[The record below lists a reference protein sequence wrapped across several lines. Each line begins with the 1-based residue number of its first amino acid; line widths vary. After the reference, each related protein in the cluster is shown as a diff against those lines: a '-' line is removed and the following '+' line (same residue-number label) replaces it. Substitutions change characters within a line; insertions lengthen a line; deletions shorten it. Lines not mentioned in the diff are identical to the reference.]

1 MITMWHGK
9 ASLVFALGLIL
20 GVSALAQ
27 QPKQP
32 PQATTAV
39 RQQPPPPGPIRP
51 FEFPKYLTRKLS
63 NGLTVFV
70 IEDHRQPVVSYE
82 LVVNAGGAAHSV
94 KKAGLASMTAQL
106 LREGTKT
113 RSAQD
118 IARTIDSVG
127 GTLTTGADDDTVQA
141 SATVMKT
148 SEALGIELL
157 ADVVLNPVFKE
168 EEIERGMRQTLSGL
182 QIQYTDAEYL
192 APVTTARV
200 IFGEHPYGYPA
211 EGTPETLATI
221 KREDIVQF
229 HGRHYSPAGAFLAIA
244 GDVKPEEAFANAE
257 KYFGKWNT
265 SASASDKL
273 SPIPTSK
280 RAVLIIDK
288 PDAVQTQIIVGQTGI
303 KRSDPDYI
311 PLLIANQI
319 FGGSYNS
326 RLNLKLRARE
336 GLTYGARSNFDTE
349 RVSGAFRVSTSTRTG
364 ETARATGMLLDLL
377 KEFRQNPVTEAE
389 LKEAKAYLI
398 GSFALGSE
406 TPQQVATRVLT
417 AAVHGLPSNYWDTYR
432 EKVQAATAEQIA
444 DAVRR
449 RIDPEKVSIVVVGNA
464 KDFAK
469 GLEPFGTAR
478 TILFSDLDF
487 TRPDLRRAK

>member
-1 MITMWHGK
+1 MTWYRK
-9 ASLVFALGLIL
+9 ASLVFCLGLIL
-20 GVSALAQ
+20 GAGAVAQ

-32 PQATTAV
+32 AQATPSV

-82 LVVNAGGAAHSV
+82 LVVDAGGAAHSV

-127 GTLTTGADDDTVQA
+127 GALTTSADDDTVQA

-157 ADVVLNPVFKE
+157 ADVVVNPVFKQ
-168 EEIERGMRQTLSGL
+168 EEIDRRMRQTLSGL

-192 APVTTARV
+192 APVSAARV

-211 EGTPETLATI
+211 EGTPETLAGI

-229 HGRHYSPAGAFLAIA
+229 HGRYYSPAGAFLAIA

-257 KYFGKWNT
+257 KVFGKWNT
-265 SASASDKL
+265 SASAPDTL
-273 SPIPTSK
+273 SPIPASK

-288 PDAVQTQIIVGQTGI
+288 PDAVQTQIVVGQTGI

-349 RVSGAFRVSTSTRTG
+349 RVSGTFRVSTSTRTA
-364 ETARATGMLLDLL
+364 ETARATSMLLDLL
-377 KEFRQNPVTEAE
+377 KEFRQNPVTDAE
-389 LKEAKAYLI
+389 LKEAKAYLT

-432 EKVQAATAEQIA
+432 EKVQAATPEQIA

-449 RIDPEKVSIVVVGNA
+449 RIDPEKVSIVVVGNS

-469 GLEPFGTAR
+469 SLESFGTAR